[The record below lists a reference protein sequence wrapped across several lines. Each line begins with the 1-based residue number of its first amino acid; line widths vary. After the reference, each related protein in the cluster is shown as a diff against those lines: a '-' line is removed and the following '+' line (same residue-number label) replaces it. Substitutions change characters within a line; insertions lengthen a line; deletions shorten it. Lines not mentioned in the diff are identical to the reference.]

1 MNLDLLNYGG
11 YGQFVLAAFLF
22 TFISCLILYLK
33 TKNEFQRYEKMF
45 LVEFKQTK
53 VIKIETAK
61 DKKILSSRPIF

>member
-1 MNLDLLNYGG
+1 MNLDSLNYGG
-11 YGQFVLAAFLF
+11 YGLFVWTAFVF

-33 TKNEFQRYEKMF
+33 TKNEFHKYEKMF

-53 VIKIETAK
+53 VIKIKTAK